1 MSRRN
6 SSSPVGVGVITILT
20 VLLVLCLTIFASL
33 TLASARADLDLSQRN
48 AETVRAYYRADAEA
62 VRLYSEFAV
71 GLDEELDAAI
81 PMTDAQSRRLHR
93 VRAPDGGVEVLAWQ
107 TVSQEEALPDDHL
120 PVWDGSL
127 PGQ

>member
-1 MSRRN
+1 MSKPN
-6 SSSPVGVGVITILT
+6 SSPVGVGVITILT

-33 TLASARADLDLSQRN
+33 TLTSARADLALSQRN

-62 VRLYSEFAV
+62 VELYRAFAA
-71 GLDEELDAAI
+71 GTEDELDTAI
-81 PMTDAQSRRLHR
+81 PMTGAQSLHLHL
-93 VRAPDGGVEVLAWQ
+93 VRAADGGVEVRAWQ